1 MCFASAVFVVATFYH
16 NAGLLPISTLLI
28 TVLINETDAV
38 LNSTRQTRLLELAF
52 SWSDGSSPSD
62 EFDTDDDAVET
73 CYEQLLT
80 RMPQEPRPKSYDY
93 WEKVFPMLNDT
104 SPYNSFQESL
114 QIDKND
120 VRSASGGAR
129 DSSSLSEQ
137 KGDHVPVDIQ
147 IAVAIWRF
155 ANGSSV
161 RCLEQNLGFSQ
172 GSIANFTDRFL
183 KAILSRSDKYI
194 RWPRTPEEFDA
205 VKCGFAE
212 SRDDDS
218 GQLTDCIGA
227 IDGSLIQIVKPANS
241 GSMYVDRKNHFSIG
255 LMAIC
260 DASCRFTC
268 ISVGQSGSVHD
279 ARSLKRSKIW
289 QRIKDQDPAYFPD
302 KEYIIG
308 DAAFPLTPNLIVPY
322 DISPSMDRVNKQFN
336 FVHSSTR
343 MAVERAFGILKNR
356 FRCLHLGFNI
366 KPQRAIKT
374 ICACVILHNLS
385 LQSGDLFES
394 NASTQSENVR
404 PDEETSVEVESMSSG
419 RAAQNLLSG
428 GRARRDEV
436 RREYLARDFC

>member
-1 MCFASAVFVVATFYH
+1 
-16 NAGLLPISTLLI
+16 
-28 TVLINETDAV
+28 
-38 LNSTRQTRLLELAF
+38 
-52 SWSDGSSPSD
+52 
-62 EFDTDDDAVET
+62 
-73 CYEQLLT
+73 
-80 RMPQEPRPKSYDY
+80 
-93 WEKVFPMLNDT
+93 MLNDT
-104 SPYNSFQESL
+104 SPYNSF
-114 QIDKND
+114 KNHFRLTRATFD
-120 VRSASGGAR
+120 LLVAELATHPVYQSK
-129 DSSSLSEQ
+129 

-172 GSIANFTDRFL
+172 GSVANFTDRFL
-183 KAILSRSDKYI
+183 KAILSRTDKYI

-205 VKCGFAE
+205 VKRGFAE

-289 QRIKDQDPAYFPD
+289 QRIKDQDPEYFPD

-322 DISPSMDRVNKQFN
+322 DISPSMNRVNKQFN

-356 FRCLHLGFNI
+356 FRCLHLGLNM

-374 ICACVILHNLS
+374 ICACVILHNLC

-394 NASTQSENVR
+394 NASMQSESVR
-404 PDEETSVEVESMSSG
+404 PDEETSVEAESMSLR
-419 RAAQNLLSG
+419 RAAQNLLSS

-436 RREYLARDFC
+436 RREIFGA